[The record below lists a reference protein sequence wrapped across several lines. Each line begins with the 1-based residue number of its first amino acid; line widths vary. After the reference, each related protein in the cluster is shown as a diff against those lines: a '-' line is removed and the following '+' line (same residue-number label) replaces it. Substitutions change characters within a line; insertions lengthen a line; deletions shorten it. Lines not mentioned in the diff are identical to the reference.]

1 MWIPLHR
8 LTFLRPQKPRDLG
21 HIFGHILLPFFQHFM
36 GFCFSFGSE
45 SLALVFCRSSLSV
58 TDCVRPGVAT
68 FFVLSAAQTGFVS
81 CHTWPTYPSLF
92 IFACTS
98 VHFWHYRPRFSLR
111 NITLITHCLLITDIT
126 GRIQAMCETVW
137 KVLFLLYIILSSQS

>member
-1 MWIPLHR
+1 MK
-8 LTFLRPQKPRDLG
+8 TS
-21 HIFGHILLPFFQHFM
+21 LLCHKT
-36 GFCFSFGSE
+36 
-45 SLALVFCRSSLSV
+45 VFCSLS
-58 TDCVRPGVAT
+58 
-68 FFVLSAAQTGFVS
+68 FFRSLRALPHARLMLYSKWPFCTSALNVEDEFAPLAARVSGQRILFRAAQTGFVS

-111 NITLITHCLLITDIT
+111 NITLNTHCLLITDIT